1 MHRGIV
7 WRCVALWPSWRAK
20 YNGVSSHS
28 ETRIVQLTAVNRRL
42 AVCMYH
48 LVCTFIDANA
58 TVQILCGFSIQGNVV
73 SFVSFWLFVVS
84 HPGDVEASRCVAVHL
99 CQMFCPHKTGD
110 EALKDFLFKG
120 PVTGGWP
127 LQQLAAPRLKQSRYL
142 PIGTLGTSYGTYL
155 HQWVFHAHLSPKGES
170 TSRVIRR
177 YRRTD
182 VQTYP

>member
-1 MHRGIV
+1 
-7 WRCVALWPSWRAK
+7 
-20 YNGVSSHS
+20 
-28 ETRIVQLTAVNRRL
+28 
-42 AVCMYH
+42 MYVH

-58 TVQILCGFSIQGNVV
+58 TLQILCGFSIQGNVV

-99 CQMFCPHKTGD
+99 FCPQGTRP
-110 EALKDFLFKG
+110 LKIFKG
-120 PVTGGWP
+120 PVTGGP

-155 HQWVFHAHLSPKGES
+155 HQWVFRAHLSPKGES